1 MPTNAPPG
9 LPPNI
14 IHGAVLSIEQ
24 LGLGPRTAPL
34 CEGFDLV
41 LAPGELHALIG
52 RNGASKTT
60 LLRAILGEVEFRG
73 SIRRAAGRVG
83 SVPQAWRFEGVL
95 ALTVGEFLALARQ
108 RAPLFLGTTRSARA
122 AVDAALAAVDL
133 AGCERRL
140 VSELSGGEL
149 RRLLLA
155 HALHPRPAL
164 LLLDEPTEGLD
175 AAALARFEGL
185 LRAAFAA
192 GSAGLLVSH
201 DLALV
206 RRLATAATWLD
217 GGVRMRG
224 APDAVARAFAERE
237 LAGVD
242 GRP

>member
-1 MPTNAPPG
+1 MQD
-9 LPPNI
+9 
-14 IHGAVLSIEQ
+14 AVLSIEQ
-24 LGLGPRTAPL
+24 LSLGPRTAPL

-41 LAPGELHALIG
+41 LAPGEVHALIG
-52 RNGASKTT
+52 RNGAGKTT
-60 LLRAILGEVEFRG
+60 LLRAIMGEVEFRG

-83 SVPQAWRFEGVL
+83 SVPQALRFDGVL
-95 ALTVGEFLALARQ
+95 ALSVEEFLALSRQ
-108 RAPLFLGTTRSARA
+108 RAPLFLGTTRPARA
-122 AVDAALAAVDL
+122 AAAAALAAVDL
-133 AGCERRL
+133 SGCGRRL

-175 AAALARFEGL
+175 AAALPRFEAL
-185 LRAAFAA
+185 LRAALAA

-206 RRLATAATWLD
+206 RRLSTAATWLER
-217 GGVRMRG
+217 GVRMRG

-237 LAGVD
+237 LAGADV
-242 GRP
+242 RP